1 MGVSSGYFNVVM
13 ASLHRVE
20 IFLKAMRSIKVVS
33 ESYSGRSLDMFSFSS
48 VPVGVGVCMCVLM
61 RVREGNVPVTTTV
74 RSAIGDVVKTLA
86 YKALEVE
93 AEIPGIKNVGTC
105 VETL

>member
-1 MGVSSGYFNVVM
+1 M
-13 ASLHRVE
+13 E

-33 ESYSGRSLDMFSFSS
+33 ESYVGRSLDMFSFSS
-48 VPVGVGVCMCVLM
+48 VPVGVGVVCDCESES
-61 RVREGNVPVTTTV
+61 VREGVDVPVTTTV

-86 YKALEVE
+86 YKALEVD

-105 VETL
+105 VE